1 MTILKRNLTA
11 SLACLLALAAPL
23 QGKDWTRLRVAI
35 EAGYPPFNT
44 LSPDKQI
51 GGFDKDIADA
61 VCAQIQARCTF
72 VIQDWDGMVPG
83 LLARRYDTIISSMAP
98 TDERRRRIAFTRPY
112 YVEPIQFIARRGGAL
127 DVDHP
132 AAMKGKRIG
141 VQSATI
147 FENYV
152 KGVYQP
158 AGALPVVYQ
167 SLEQVY
173 LDLVAGRLDA
183 VLVGKPENDAFLQSA
198 DGAAFVPA
206 GRLLYDAKWFGVG
219 AAIAVRRE
227 DQDLRRALDD
237 AIVAIHKDGR
247 YDAIRRKYF
256 SYDIWPG
263 E

>member
-1 MTILKRNLTA
+1 MKSLLTA
-11 SLACLLALAAPL
+11 SLICLAAF
-23 QGKDWTRLRVAI
+23 GSSVEAKDWTKLRVAI

-44 LSPDKQI
+44 LTPDRKI
-51 GGFDKDIADA
+51 AGFDKDIADA
-61 VCAQIQARCTF
+61 VCEQIRAKCTF

-83 LLARRYDTIISSMAP
+83 LLARRFDTIISSMVP
-98 TDERRRRIAFTRPY
+98 TDERRRKIDFTRPY
-112 YVEPIQFIARRGGAL
+112 YSEPVQFVVRKGAAL

-167 SLEQVY
+167 TLDQIY
-173 LDLVAGRLDA
+173 LDMAAGRLDA
-183 VLVGKPENDAFLQSA
+183 VLVGKPENDAFLQTA
-198 DGAAFVPA
+198 DGAAFAPA
-206 GRLLYDAKWFGVG
+206 GRLLYDQAWFGVG
-219 AAIAVRRE
+219 AAMAVRRE
-227 DQDLRRALDD
+227 DQDLKKALDD

-247 YDAIRRKYF
+247 YDAIRRRYF
-256 SYDIWPG
+256 NYDIWPAD
-263 E
+263 